1 MQSTSLVNRSLAFAH
16 EKALSKRKRYDQKS
30 AVYKT
35 RKWRSNRPILTTDQ
49 LNELGK
55 LIGMKTIPRSM
66 DLFMNPANL
75 FQLNK
80 PKLNI
85 IHQFLLDRGLEK
97 SRIATSKIKQN
108 LFATRLLD
116 ILYPG
121 TSLWRVNEQALKLQ
135 RESISEKRKIRPGLA
150 YDQLPTCD
158 IFERL
163 EELVRVDVQQN
174 IQYPYHDNEEEE
186 EGEEEELEDNNKP
199 KQRIVI
205 PTHNLM
211 SFAQERIGTKKKKDT
226 RDIRLHFYLWSSNR
240 ICWEPR
246 ITEFTIDGKDNQW
259 KDMDQK
265 NVQKYGY
272 KHIDITEKVDWKDIL
287 ENRSKENDEISIEFD
302 CDVDIKQASICTV
315 WQKTP
320 IELVCHLYV
329 QTAGMYICRL
339 IENVK
344 AQTKIALIQEKA
356 FNIFSKKDD
365 RRTNIHCSRS
375 IFNDCMDII
384 QREEEGRSMSGSGI
398 GTNSCGDDKDDLLM
412 GDEIVSLEDPIL
424 FTRIEFPA
432 RGIHCKHVACFDAA
446 CFFRC
451 QGLERTWQ
459 CPICAFQY
467 KSIQDLC
474 IDHELDQAIAKYP
487 DETKLILRDGQSFTP
502 LEESQTKK
510 KIKMER
516 IYHEL
521 D

>member
-35 RKWRSNRPILTTDQ
+35 RKWRSNRPILTMDQ

-55 LIGMKTIPRSM
+55 LIGLKTIPRSM
-66 DLFMNPANL
+66 DLFM
-75 FQLNK
+75 
-80 PKLNI
+80 
-85 IHQFLLDRGLEK
+85 FLLDRGLEK

-108 LFATRLLD
+108 LFAARLFD

-121 TSLWRVNEQALKLQ
+121 TSLWRVSEQALKLQ

-186 EGEEEELEDNNKP
+186 EEEEGEGDNRP
-199 KQRIVI
+199 KQRIGI
-205 PTHNLM
+205 PTHNLV
-211 SFAQERIGTKKKKDT
+211 SFAQEHIGTKKKKDT
-226 RDIRLHFYLWSSNR
+226 RDIRLHLYLWSSNW

-246 ITEFTIDGKDNQW
+246 ITEFTIDSKDNQW
-259 KDMDQK
+259 KDIDQK
-265 NVQKYGY
+265 NVKKYGY

-287 ENRSKENDEISIEFD
+287 ENRSKENDEILIEFD

-344 AQTKIALIQEKA
+344 AQTEISSIQEKA

-384 QREEEGRSMSGSGI
+384 QGEGEGRGMIGSGI
-398 GTNSCGDDKDDLLM
+398 GANSCGDDEDDLLM
-412 GDEIVSLEDPIL
+412 GDEIISLDDPIL
-424 FTRIEFPA
+424 FTRIEFPT

-487 DETKLILRDGQSFTP
+487 DETKLVLRDGQLFPP

-510 KIKMER
+510 KIKVEQ